1 MHIAAVYFMGEVNMK
16 RKALSLLLALSMV
29 FTAVPTTVNAEEI
42 GTYEVTEEADSQVDE
57 TEAESKETDV
67 AETTESETAV
77 EENSSEENIS
87 EEMQTTVEE
96 NTTVEDG
103 SVEDTEASTE
113 ETLEALAEN
122 GQVSGQVSAKMFG
135 SDGIEYEG
143 VAYLSEANVLAM
155 SEENQKAYQEMCDDI
170 AQMKADNSDVRDIV
184 ISVDEE
190 GVLGYSYFVPYHTVS
205 DYQLE
210 MAGINESEVE
220 IISIDELADK
230 LTEEATEE
238 TIVQETTE
246 ESTVEES
253 TQEKTT
259 EEESTVEES
268 AEEETTEEETTVE
281 ETEAVVANAVN
292 AVFAENVSL
301 AQANAIE
308 EEYIG
313 DEFTKIESILPTNT
327 YFKNQLDSVG
337 TAVYNAGL
345 SSMVNGGS
353 NSMKVSL
360 TSLNASSISDGLSA
374 LILTYPAKFD
384 WTSKSGGWSSRGYY
398 RNGRYDITI
407 TVVKSRHYNSSLES
421 SAQKKVKDIKEKAF
435 EYAKKNYPSNQ
446 TYGIV
451 KYFDKWICENNYYNY
466 PSLNMT
472 DSNSIFFYC
481 HSAYGALLK
490 GYGVCE
496 SFALATSRLL
506 DAAGIPN
513 IYVVGDAGGGHAWNY
528 VQMPDSK
535 WYLLDTTWDNP
546 SSSPSNAS
554 KGSTGEY
561 LLVKNDGVHTPTGKG
576 YNSGKIFKFPSLST
590 NNYSPASEGDFVIT
604 KTLLLEQGKSKQ
616 AAKVGDYYKHFS
628 KKYSSSNTKVATI
641 DKKGV
646 VKAVGVG
653 QATITVTVG
662 AISSQ
667 MNVKVYKAN
676 ALKFADNDKS
686 SYKFEYGD
694 TDGKFDS
701 KDVFTKEIRLD
712 VKQPEGSNIKASDF
726 IKQGAASPT
735 VKVSNKKVA
744 SVTASVSNNS
754 IILKVSPLEMGSTNI
769 TVSFLGK
776 KATLSLGVKQQIQSS
791 WFSALEYTTKEYS
804 GKEYKP
810 KFTKTASAPAK
821 LTYKTTYT
829 NNKNA
834 GTATVTIKGTGKFT
848 GEIKKTFKIT
858 PVNITNAELKVKK
871 ASSVYNGGANPTK
884 TTVKINKK
892 TLKFNADAA
901 KSDYIVYYNG
911 ATSATNK
918 GIYTIKIVGRGNY
931 TGTVK
936 QTGTYEI
943 KHTTINKVSVSCQSS
958 VKYTGG
964 NINPIKS
971 VKIGKNVLAGSNY
984 TVTYYMASDKE
995 LTNAVTPKNKGKY
1008 VAVVRPKGSNVVATD
1023 KYKYVKKS
1031 FTIK

>member
-1 MHIAAVYFMGEVNMK
+1 MK

-87 EEMQTTVEE
+87 EEMQ
-96 NTTVEDG
+96 TTVEDG

-259 EEESTVEES
+259 EESTVEESTQEKTTEEESTVEES
-268 AEEETTEEETTVE
+268 TQEKTTEEESTVEESTEEESTVEETTEEETTEEETTVEETTEEETTEEETTVE

-345 SSMVNGGS
+345 SSIVNGGS
-353 NSMKVSL
+353 NSIKVSL
-360 TSLNASSISDGLSA
+360 SSMNSSSISDGLSA

-384 WTSKSGGWSSRGYY
+384 WTSKSGGWSARGYY
-398 RNGRYDITI
+398 RSGHYDATI

-421 SAQKKVKDIKEKAF
+421 SAQKKVKEIKEKAF

-481 HSAYGALLK
+481 HSSYGALLK

-528 VQMPDSK
+528 VQMPDGK

-561 LLVKNDGVHTPTGKG
+561 LLVKNDGVHRPTGKG
-576 YNSGKIFKFPSLST
+576 YTNGKKFSFPSLSK
-590 NNYSPASEGDFVIT
+590 NNYNPASEKDFLIA

-616 AAKVGDYYKHFS
+616 VAKVGSYYKHFN

-676 ALKFADNDKS
+676 ALKFVDNDKS

-712 VKQPEGSNIKASDF
+712 VKQLIRISK
-726 IKQGAASPT
+726 GA
-735 VKVSNKKVA
+735 
-744 SVTASVSNNS
+744 
-754 IILKVSPLEMGSTNI
+754 
-769 TVSFLGK
+769 
-776 KATLSLGVKQQIQSS
+776 
-791 WFSALEYTTKEYS
+791 
-804 GKEYKP
+804 
-810 KFTKTASAPAK
+810 
-821 LTYKTTYT
+821 
-829 NNKNA
+829 
-834 GTATVTIKGTGKFT
+834 
-848 GEIKKTFKIT
+848 
-858 PVNITNAELKVKK
+858 
-871 ASSVYNGGANPTK
+871 
-884 TTVKINKK
+884 
-892 TLKFNADAA
+892 
-901 KSDYIVYYNG
+901 
-911 ATSATNK
+911 
-918 GIYTIKIVGRGNY
+918 
-931 TGTVK
+931 
-936 QTGTYEI
+936 
-943 KHTTINKVSVSCQSS
+943 
-958 VKYTGG
+958 
-964 NINPIKS
+964 
-971 VKIGKNVLAGSNY
+971 
-984 TVTYYMASDKE
+984 
-995 LTNAVTPKNKGKY
+995 
-1008 VAVVRPKGSNVVATD
+1008 
-1023 KYKYVKKS
+1023 
-1031 FTIK
+1031 

>member
-16 RKALSLLLALSMV
+16 RKALSLVLALSMV

-57 TEAESKETDV
+57 TEAESSQSEETDV
-67 AETTESETAV
+67 VETTEES
-77 EENSSEENIS
+77 IS

-103 SVEDTEASTE
+103 SVEDTETSTE

-122 GQVSGQVSAKMFG
+122 GQVSGQASVKMFG

-155 SEENQKAYQEMCDDI
+155 SEENQKAYIEICDDI

-892 TLKFNADAA
+892 TLKYNADAA

-918 GIYTIKIVGRGNY
+918 GKYTIKIVGRGNY

-943 KHTTINKVSVSCQSS
+943 KPITINKVSVSCQSS

-995 LTNAVTPKNKGKY
+995 LTKAVTPKDKGKY

>member
-87 EEMQTTVEE
+87 EEMQ
-96 NTTVEDG
+96 TTVEDG